1 MIQYAPNKVLNMK
14 NHFSLLTVL
23 LTIIISC
30 PSKLQAQDRVVEVTA
45 DRNRNNNVD
54 FKYTKSKPGSYSIKI
69 EFNNLSNTS
78 ASNYYETVIKGGSGK
93 LITLRPRNKE
103 QGISYGY
110 KTSYTFGNSKPKV
123 DDSFQ
128 YLLPFKKGEKITIY
142 ETSYLLEE
150 YFDAEKPE
158 SWKFYS
164 TNSKTADSVYAMRKG
179 IVVDIKNEFQN
190 DTLLMKIYTS
200 NTNSILIEHED
211 GTYAI
216 YKGFKRDS
224 FKVRLG
230 DIVYPQTMLGTLN
243 WFNNESY
250 ILGFSIY
257 YFDKNLMFTTSSS
270 TLKKLKAP
278 YVYITPLF
286 YTKEGL
292 IKIVPQSSFTA
303 DSNETIVTKEM
314 SKKEIKM
321 RL

>member
-1 MIQYAPNKVLNMK
+1 
-14 NHFSLLTVL
+14 
-23 LTIIISC
+23 
-30 PSKLQAQDRVVEVTA
+30 
-45 DRNRNNNVD
+45 
-54 FKYTKSKPGSYSIKI
+54 
-69 EFNNLSNTS
+69 
-78 ASNYYETVIKGGSGK
+78 
-93 LITLRPRNKE
+93 
-103 QGISYGY
+103 
-110 KTSYTFGNSKPKV
+110 
-123 DDSFQ
+123 
-128 YLLPFKKGEKITIY
+128 
-142 ETSYLLEE
+142 
-150 YFDAEKPE
+150 
-158 SWKFYS
+158 
-164 TNSKTADSVYAMRKG
+164 MRKG

-190 DTLLMKIYTS
+190 DTLLMKINTS

-278 YVYITPLF
+278 YIYITPLF

-303 DSNETIVTKEM
+303 DSNETIVMKEM

>member
-1 MIQYAPNKVLNMK
+1 
-14 NHFSLLTVL
+14 
-23 LTIIISC
+23 
-30 PSKLQAQDRVVEVTA
+30 
-45 DRNRNNNVD
+45 
-54 FKYTKSKPGSYSIKI
+54 
-69 EFNNLSNTS
+69 
-78 ASNYYETVIKGGSGK
+78 
-93 LITLRPRNKE
+93 
-103 QGISYGY
+103 
-110 KTSYTFGNSKPKV
+110 
-123 DDSFQ
+123 
-128 YLLPFKKGEKITIY
+128 
-142 ETSYLLEE
+142 
-150 YFDAEKPE
+150 
-158 SWKFYS
+158 
-164 TNSKTADSVYAMRKG
+164 MRKG

-278 YVYITPLF
+278 YIYITPLF

-303 DSNETIVTKEM
+303 DSNETIVMKEM